1 MSEEQRPRDQQ
12 QQQQDE
18 VEAHGIKSAENVEQG
33 DEAAT
38 DDEVEAHRGI
48 RSASPKSA

>member
-1 MSEEQRPRDQQ
+1 VSEEQRPRDQ